1 MKIYLAAPF
10 GEKGSEK
17 RAAVS
22 NIAQALRILGHECYC
37 PWEHEIP
44 HAWEYPNNEW
54 GLMVFE
60 ADVAAIQNADLV
72 IVCSYGREQTTSGT
86 NWEAGYAYG
95 IGKFILLLEMTE
107 NVMSLMVANG
117 RLGTVKYS
125 EDLSDFKIWMDNF
138 GKYYQMTLPD
148 DLEFLVQ
155 TRTNTEQK

>member
-10 GEKGSEK
+10 GEKGSDK

-22 NIAQALRILGHECYC
+22 NIAQTVRILGYECYC

-95 IGKFILLLEMTE
+95 IGKFVLLLEMTD

-117 RLGTVKYS
+117 RLGTIKYS
-125 EDLSDFKIWMDNF
+125 EDLSDFKTWIGHF
-138 GKYYQMTLPD
+138 EGYCKMTLPD

>member
-22 NIAQALRILGHECYC
+22 NIAQTLRILGHECYC

>member
-10 GEKGSEK
+10 GERGSEK

-22 NIAQALRILGHECYC
+22 NIAQAVNHLGHECYC
-37 PWEHEIP
+37 PWKHEIP
-44 HAWEYPNNEW
+44 HAWDYPNNEW

-60 ADVAAIQNADLV
+60 ADVAAIQKADLV

-95 IGKFILLLEMTE
+95 IGKSILLLEMTD

-117 RLGTVKYS
+117 RFGTIKYS
-125 EDLSDFKIWMDNF
+125 EDLSEFIGWINNFESFYNGTFPDNC
-138 GKYYQMTLPD
+138 
-148 DLEFLVQ
+148 EFLLQ
-155 TRTNTEQK
+155 RRTNTEQK